1 MTSNLCCL
9 YMGHVERVF
18 QNNAQKLVND
28 ALYYVRIQATNLYF
42 QLHPDKEGPL
52 TKKEG
57 SSKINLT
64 EEQYHEDSIQ
74 FVFLVF
80 VNCCDCYDM

>member
-1 MTSNLCCL
+1 MLNMYSKG
-9 YMGHVERVF
+9 MHRSW
-18 QNNAQKLVND
+18 Q
-28 ALYYVRIQATNLYF
+28 RIQYTIRGRIHATNLYF
-42 QLHPDKEGPL
+42 QMHLDEEGPL